1 MDIYPLNR
9 PENKTVLIID
19 QKPLSFELIEALLTN
34 GINISIA
41 KNTSECDSQIKS
53 QTPDLIIIN
62 DHPPSGGY
70 ADNDEIYAL
79 CLHLRN
85 SCNLRTVKIIL
96 TSPNNSLKHKL
107 DALEA
112 GCDDFIAQPISCEA
126 LIDRI
131 KTILGK
137 FDRDSLTPESKVSDR
152 QSITDNAI
160 GADHIREFSLINKMV
175 RHSLKI
181 SDLQSLANLLIKTLD
196 KFNLQA
202 KVKIVTRNNVVQSI
216 SKGCIS
222 TFLEDVYLD
231 TLIGKSSYRIIGQR
245 FSVSTPQVCVTVR
258 NMPTDDSEL
267 CPRLEDHVIVLVSAI
282 AARVD
287 RISSSNATT
296 KQPIRPKCE
305 VLQLPIPKKHS
316 KSVR

>member
-19 QKPLSFELIEALLTN
+19 QNPLSLDLMNGLLIN
-34 GINISIA
+34 GINILLA
-41 KNTSECDSQIKS
+41 KNTNDCDSQFKS
-53 QTPDLIIIN
+53 QTPDLIVIN
-62 DHPPSGGY
+62 NHSLS
-70 ADNDEIYAL
+70 DEYVAIDKCYAL
-79 CLHLRN
+79 CRHLRN
-85 SCNLRTVKIIL
+85 SWSLGKTKIIL

-126 LIDRI
+126 LIERI
-131 KTILGK
+131 KAALGK
-137 FDRDSLTPESKVSDR
+137 FDRDTLTPENNANDK
-152 QSITDNAI
+152 QSITDNSI
-160 GADHIREFSLINKMV
+160 GADHIREFGLINKMV

-196 KFNLQA
+196 KFNLLG
-202 KVKIVTRNNVVQSI
+202 KVKIVTRNNTVQSI
-216 SKGCIS
+216 SKNCSS
-222 TFLEDVYLD
+222 TFLEDIYLD
-231 TLIGKSSYRIIGQR
+231 ALIGKSSYRSIGQR

-258 NMPTDDSEL
+258 NMPTDDPEL

-287 RISSSNATT
+287 RISSSNVTT
-296 KQPIRPKCE
+296 KQPMRPKCE
-305 VLQLPIPKKHS
+305 VLKLPIQKKRS
-316 KSVR
+316 ESIR